1 MSGLQGPRRDAAS
14 GKANALVIFLH
25 GYGADG
31 NDLIGIGDVLA
42 EYLPDVK
49 FLAPNA
55 PDPCINNPL
64 GYQWCPIPRLD
75 GSSEESAA
83 QAMAR
88 AVDLLNAYLDA
99 VAIEEGIGPDRTV
112 LVGFSQGAMMGL
124 HVGPRRAQALAG
136 IVGFS
141 GWLVAPER
149 LPSGIKTRPSVLLV
163 HGDSDD
169 VVPPSALPKAADGL
183 IEAGIQVTTHV
194 SQGMG
199 HGIAPDGLGLALRRI
214 QQVLGISAEADGG

>member
-1 MSGLQGPRRDAAS
+1 MSGLHGPKREAAS
-14 GKANALVIFLH
+14 GKGTALVILLH

-31 NDLIGIGDVLA
+31 NDLIGIGEVLA
-42 EYLPDVK
+42 EYLPEVK

-88 AVDLLNAYLDA
+88 AVDLLNAYLDDVA
-99 VAIEEGIGPDRTV
+99 VEEGIGPDRTV

-141 GWLVAPER
+141 GWLAAPER
-149 LPSGIKTRPSVLLV
+149 LPSEIRTRPSVLLV
-163 HGDSDD
+163 HGDIDD
-169 VVPPSALPKAADGL
+169 VVPPAALPAAAEGL
-183 IEAGIQVTTHV
+183 TAAGIQVTTHV
-194 SQGMG
+194 SGGMG

-214 QQVLGISAEADGG
+214 QEVLGISAGAHGD